1 MSRTWKL
8 TLQAEAA
15 LEDILVYS
23 AQEGRFDVAE
33 TLAYLIDP
41 ILERIEAL
49 AADGAW
55 GAKSCD
61 RILGKGRSAGGL
73 KYVVMGKSDY
83 LIIFDEFEDRIEV
96 IDIVYGGRDLPAY
109 LNERCYALDRTSPTE
124 QVSQSKKRLSRGRHA
139 KSDDR

>member
-33 TLAYLIDP
+33 TIAYLIDP

-49 AADGAW
+49 AADGTW

-61 RILGKGRSAGGL
+61 QIIGEGRSAGGL
-73 KYVVMGKSDY
+73 K
-83 LIIFDEFEDRIEV
+83 
-96 IDIVYGGRDLPAY
+96 
-109 LNERCYALDRTSPTE
+109 
-124 QVSQSKKRLSRGRHA
+124 
-139 KSDDR
+139 

>member
-1 MSRTWKL
+1 MSRIWKL

-23 AQEGRFDVAE
+23 AQEGRFDAAE
-33 TLAYLIDP
+33 TIVYLIDP

-49 AADGAW
+49 AADGTW

-61 RILGKGRSAGGL
+61 RILGEGRSAGGL
-73 KYVVMGKSDY
+73 KYVAMDKSGY

-109 LNERCYALDRTSPTE
+109 LNERRYARDRTSPTE